1 MSDGITA
8 DLRSLNA
15 LAKIMKR
22 RRIERGALTLASPE
36 VKFKLERESESS
48 TPTDVGMYEI
58 REANQMVEEFMLAA
72 NIAVAEKIL
81 THYPLCALLRRH
93 PAPSPAMFDPLLAT
107 AQAVGLDVNT
117 ASSRTLA
124 DSLDRAVVRGRGGG
138 GCGGWVVGLGWGG
151 VSGGNKGRWV
161 GWGEKGNVAK
171 GRYWQNA
178 VE

>member
-1 MSDGITA
+1 MSDGISA
-8 DLRSLNA
+8 DLRSLNG

-36 VKFKLERESESS
+36 VKFKLESEST

-81 THYPLCALLRRH
+81 RHFPLCALLRRH
-93 PAPSPAMFDPLLAT
+93 PAPSPAMFDPLIAT

-117 ASSRTLA
+117 TSSRALA
-124 DSLDRAVVRGRGGG
+124 DSLDRAVVRGGRG
-138 GCGGWVVGLGWGG
+138 GWGG
-151 VSGGNKGRWV
+151 RV
-161 GWGEKGNVAK
+161 GVG
-171 GRYWQNA
+171 
-178 VE
+178 